1 MSGPSGC
8 SHCDPTNLADLSNLI
23 NPTNPANLVKAV
35 PLMNLSISLVPG
47 DGVGPEVVAAAC
59 DVLDAVAARFEH
71 TVVTK
76 SHLMGGAA
84 LRAGLLA
91 LPAETLAACQATP
104 ATLMG
109 AVGDPAFDHLPSKER
124 PEGGLLALRKGLG
137 VFANLRPTRIWP
149 GLEDA
154 APLKPEIV
162 RGADLLIVRELTGG
176 LYFGEPRQI
185 DRIRGE
191 AFNTMRYSVA
201 EIERIARVA
210 FDAARKRRKHL
221 TSVDKANVLETSQ
234 LWRAVVTEM
243 AVGYP
248 DVTLQHM
255 YVDSCAMAL
264 VTSPTRFDVI
274 LTENLFG
281 DILSD
286 EAAVIAGSIGLLPSA
301 SIGNGPGLY
310 EPVHGSAPDIA
321 GQDKAYPLG
330 TIASL
335 AMLLRYSFGL
345 DDEADAIER
354 ALEQTLVAGERTA
367 DLRGSTPVLGCREV
381 GRRVAS
387 RVTRLN

>member
-1 MSGPSGC
+1 
-8 SHCDPTNLADLSNLI
+8 
-23 NPTNPANLVKAV
+23 
-35 PLMNLSISLVPG
+35 MNLSIALIPG

-59 DVLDAVAARFEH
+59 DVLDAVATTFHH
-71 TVVTK
+71 TVERP
-76 SHLMGGAA
+76 SYLMGGAA
-84 LRAGLLA
+84 LRAGLPA
-91 LPAETLAACQATP
+91 LPPETLAGCLAAK
-104 ATLMG
+104 ATLLG
-109 AVGDPAFDHLPSKER
+109 AVGDPAFDHLPSRER

-154 APLKPEIV
+154 APLRPEIA

-185 DRIRGE
+185 DRERGE
-191 AFNTMRYSVA
+191 AFNTMRYTRP

-210 FDAARKRRKHL
+210 FDSARGRRRQV

-234 LWRAVVTEM
+234 LWRAVVNDV
-243 AVGYP
+243 AAQYP
-248 DVTLQHM
+248 DVALQHM

-264 VTSPTRFDVI
+264 VTHPARFDVI

-301 SIGNGPGLY
+301 SLGDGPGLY

-321 GQDKAYPLG
+321 GQDKANPVG

-335 AMLLRYSFGL
+335 AMLLRHSFGL
-345 DDEADAIER
+345 HGEAAAIDRAIES
-354 ALEQTLVAGERTA
+354 TLTAGDRTA
-367 DLRGSTPVLGCREV
+367 DLLGTTPPLGCRAM
-381 GRRVAS
+381 GRRVAE
-387 RVTRLN
+387 RIAD

>member
-1 MSGPSGC
+1 M
-8 SHCDPTNLADLSNLI
+8 L
-23 NPTNPANLVKAV
+23 
-35 PLMNLSISLVPG
+35 LSISLIPG
-47 DGVGPEVVAAAC
+47 DGVGPEVVAAAV
-59 DVLDAVAARFEH
+59 DVLNAVAATYGHSVE
-71 TVVTK
+71 TTT
-76 SHLMGGAA
+76 HLMGGAA
-84 LRAGLLA
+84 LRAGLPA
-91 LPAETLAACQATP
+91 LPPETLAACKAAR

-137 VFANLRPTRIWP
+137 VYANLRPTRIWP
-149 GLEDA
+149 GLEDG
-154 APLKPEIV
+154 APLKPEIA

-176 LYFGEPRQI
+176 LYLGEPRQI
-185 DRIRGE
+185 DRTKGE

-210 FDAARKRRKHL
+210 FDAARKRRKQL

-243 AVGYP
+243 APGYP

-264 VTSPTRFDVI
+264 VTNPARFDVI

-301 SIGNGPGLY
+301 SLGDGPGLY

-321 GQDKAYPLG
+321 GQDKANPIG

-335 AMLLRYSFGL
+335 AMLLRHSFGL
-345 DDEADAIER
+345 DAEAAAVEN
-354 ALEQTLVAGERTA
+354 ALERTLLAGARTA
-367 DLRGSTPVLGCREV
+367 DVRGSGPALGCREMAL
-381 GRRVAS
+381 RVAA
-387 RVTRLN
+387 RIQP

>member
-1 MSGPSGC
+1 
-8 SHCDPTNLADLSNLI
+8 
-23 NPTNPANLVKAV
+23 
-35 PLMNLSISLVPG
+35 
-47 DGVGPEVVAAAC
+47 
-59 DVLDAVAARFEH
+59 
-71 TVVTK
+71 
-76 SHLMGGAA
+76 
-84 LRAGLLA
+84 
-91 LPAETLAACQATP
+91 
-104 ATLMG
+104 MG

-154 APLKPEIV
+154 APLRPEIA

-191 AFNTMRYSVA
+191 AFNTMRYTVP
-201 EIERIARVA
+201 EIERIAHVA
-210 FDAARKRRKHL
+210 FEAARKRRKHV

-234 LWRAVVTEM
+234 LWRAVVTEV
-243 AVGYP
+243 AAGYP
-248 DVTLQHM
+248 EVTLDHM

-264 VTSPTRFDVI
+264 VTRPTRFDVV

-301 SIGNGPGLY
+301 SLGQGPGLY

-321 GQDKAYPLG
+321 GHDKANPIG

-335 AMLLRYSFGL
+335 AMLLRY
-345 DDEADAIER
+345 AR
-354 ALEQTLVAGERTA
+354 AGRRSRRHRARARATLVAGERTA
-367 DLRGSTPVLGCREV
+367 DLRGSTPVLGCRDV

-387 RVTRLN
+387 RVSRPDCRSARAEEGEKSRNREHENFCAA

>member
-1 MSGPSGC
+1 MKL
-8 SHCDPTNLADLSNLI
+8 HIALI
-23 NPTNPANLVKAV
+23 
-35 PLMNLSISLVPG
+35 PG
-47 DGVGPEVVAAAC
+47 DGVGPEVVAASL
-59 DVLDAVAARFEH
+59 DVLNAIA
-71 TVVTK
+71 TK
-76 SHLMGGAA
+76 FDHSVETTTNLMGGAA
-84 LRAGLLA
+84 LRAGLPA
-91 LPAETLAACQATP
+91 LPAATLAACKAAP

-137 VFANLRPTRIWP
+137 VYANLRPTRIWP
-149 GLEDA
+149 GLEDG
-154 APLKPEIV
+154 APLKPEIA

-185 DRIRGE
+185 DRAKGE
-191 AFNTMRYSVA
+191 AFNTMRYSVT
-201 EIERIARVA
+201 EIERIATVA
-210 FDAARKRRKHL
+210 FEAARQRRKHL

-243 AVGYP
+243 ASSYP

-264 VTSPTRFDVI
+264 VTNPARFDVI

-301 SIGNGPGLY
+301 SLGDGPGLY

-321 GQDKAYPLG
+321 GQDKANPMG
-330 TIASL
+330 TVASL

-345 DDEADAIER
+345 AAEADAVER
-354 ALEQTLVAGERTA
+354 ALGQTLVAGDRTA
-367 DLRGSTPVLGCREV
+367 DIRGGGPALGCREM
-381 GRRVAS
+381 GRRIAARIS
-387 RVTRLN
+387 RT